1 MKRTWILLSEC
12 ALSLDFKAALP
23 RITDEFNTSSSDDVP
38 STGELEVSNAD
49 LDVSRLEVKGISTEL
64 LRKAL
69 SIEVVNTLLGLILF
83 VVISLDAKI
92 GESDITDD
100 ADEEEVC
107 SGDARKVASETKNK
121 SISHFVSMRHKTQA
135 IKIINP
141 F

>member
-23 RITDEFNTSSSDDVP
+23 RITDEFNTSSSD
-38 STGELEVSNAD
+38 ELEVSNAD
-49 LDVSRLEVKGISTEL
+49 LDVSRLEVKGKSTEL

-107 SGDARKVASETKNK
+107 SGDARKVAPETKNK